1 MSEMIIT
8 QKNGYSQEQIDL
20 IKRNI
25 CKGATNDELAL
36 FVQQCAKT
44 GLDPFTRQI
53 YSLERKTKNG
63 DQWETVRQ
71 TMISIDGQRLVAER
85 TGKYEGQV
93 GPYWCGK
100 DGQWKDVWLSPEA
113 PMASKVGIYKK
124 GFREPLWGVATYK
137 EYVQLTKNQ
146 TPNAMWT
153 KFPSTMLAKCAE
165 SLGLRKAFPMELS
178 GLYTTEEMGQENNDT
193 VDVIDVAPTP
203 TPQITTPQQPQPMQ
217 QIEAPKQDDYPGDD
231 FVLQAFELPNDFN
244 TLLTIDD
251 AVEMKDSNGM
261 RYGDKSI
268 KELYKMHNA
277 MISRLERNNLSEKD
291 RLDIEDK
298 LDAVYLILDAKKK
311 EN

>member
-113 PMASKVGIYKK
+113 PLASKVGIYKK

-178 GLYTTEEMGQENNDT
+178 GLYTTEEMGQANNDT

-203 TPQITTPQQPQPMQ
+203 QIATPQQQTQPMQ

>member
-25 CKGATNDELAL
+25 CKGATDDELAL

-53 YSLERKTKNG
+53 YSLERKSKNG

-71 TMISIDGQRLVAER
+71 TLISIDGQRLVAER

-178 GLYTTEEMGQENNDT
+178 GLYTTEEMGQENNDN

-203 TPQITTPQQPQPMQ
+203 QIATPQQQTQQMQ

-311 EN
+311 GN